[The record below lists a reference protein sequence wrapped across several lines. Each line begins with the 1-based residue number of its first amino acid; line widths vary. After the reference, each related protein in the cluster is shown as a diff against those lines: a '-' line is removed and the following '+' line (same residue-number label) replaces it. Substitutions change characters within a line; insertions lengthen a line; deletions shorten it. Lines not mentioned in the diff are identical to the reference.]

1 MVEKRK
7 QALQELAFCF
17 SLAALVLMEEWAFLD
32 WALHAVYPR
41 YPLRWTDL
49 AFFGCALSAIAVPLW
64 LLLRVTVARPKTRHW
79 VFFISVL
86 LLLLPLNSLR
96 GHLNFSV
103 YFPFLSVGGLV
114 AALGPFGAGAVGV
127 AALALLTWI
136 WHRYGRQGE
145 AALRAVVLCG
155 FPFLL
160 ISFGR
165 MGYAYWN
172 HVAEWDE
179 TEFAHVD
186 VKPSAKP
193 YRVVWIIFDEWDYA
207 MTFEKRL
214 ENVFLPELDA
224 LRKESLFATHAYSPI
239 VHTHASI
246 PAYLL
251 GRQVTEFCRLGDND
265 IEVKFPPLVNRR
277 RISKSRTILSQM
289 ADEGAAVSVA
299 GWYHPYCKFL
309 PPKKLAACESVMFYE
324 YGEPKEFLSRL
335 ASIGGRALNPMR
347 EIPAQHLNAYQ
358 KLMRTSLENV
368 GNPAYDVSYVHLSI
382 PHLPGIYSRRRA
394 LLLKDRKSPSEE
406 LQRQHYYSNIVLVSR
421 SIGQFIE
428 RMKETGVW
436 DRTVLL
442 ITSDHAVH
450 PWRWGIKDPDRRV
463 PFLLR
468 VPGAHPVQIDK
479 PFNTVMTGALLRSI
493 FNGQV
498 GPGDLLGQIDYLA
511 QTGPLMT
518 QEPVDACPF
527 NEM

>member
-1 MVEKRK
+1 MVGERK
-7 QALQELAFCF
+7 QAFQELAFCF
-17 SLAALVLMEEWAFLD
+17 SLAALILIEEWAFLD
-32 WALHAVYPR
+32 WALQAVYPR
-41 YPLRWTDL
+41 YPLRWTDI
-49 AFFGCALSAIAVPLW
+49 AFFACALSAIAIPLW
-64 LLLRVTVARPKTRHW
+64 LLLSATRSRPKIRHW
-79 VFFISVL
+79 VFFVCAL

-103 YFPFLSVGGLV
+103 HFPVFSAGGLISR
-114 AALGPFGAGAVGV
+114 FGIGGAIGVGV
-127 AALALLTWI
+127 AAFGFLIWV
-136 WHRYGRQGE
+136 WHRFGRQSE

-160 ISFGR
+160 ISLGR
-165 MGYAYWN
+165 MGYAYFT
-172 HVAEWDE
+172 HVSEWDE

-186 VKPSAKP
+186 AAPSRKP

-207 MTFEKRL
+207 LTFEKRP
-214 ENVFLPELDA
+214 ENVSLPELDA
-224 LRKESLFATHAYSPI
+224 LRRESLFATHAYSPI

-265 IEVKFPPLVNRR
+265 IEVKFPPLVGRR

-309 PPKKLAACESVMFYE
+309 PQKKLAACESVMFYE
-324 YGEPKEFLSRL
+324 YGEPNGFLGRL
-335 ASIGGRALNPMR
+335 ASIGGRALNPLR
-347 EIPAQHLNAYQ
+347 EVPAQHLNAYE
-358 KLMRTSLENV
+358 KLMATSLQNV
-368 GNPAYDVSYVHLSI
+368 GNPAFDVSYIHLSI
-382 PHLPGIYSRRRA
+382 PHLPGIYSRRRGI
-394 LLLKDRKSPSEE
+394 LLKDRKSPSVE
-406 LQRQHYYSNIVLVSR
+406 LQQQHYYSNIVLVNR
-421 SIGQFIE
+421 TIGRFIE

-442 ITSDHAVH
+442 VTSDHAVH

-463 PFLLR
+463 PFFLR
-468 VPGAHPVQIDK
+468 VPGAEATQIDK
-479 PFNTVMTGALLRSI
+479 PFNTVLSGALLRDI
-493 FNGQV
+493 FNGSVSPQGV
-498 GPGDLLGQIDYLA
+498 VARLDALA
-511 QTGPLMT
+511 QTGPLTT